1 MSLTDIEQRL
11 SAVEKE
17 LAKLKAAQRP
27 VPLHK
32 AHPVET
38 LDAIHGIFEDNE
50 AFREAMRLGR
60 KWRAAQDQKS
70 RNGKRRA
77 KPR

>member
-1 MSLTDIEQRL
+1 MTLADLEHRL
-11 SAVEKE
+11 SAVEAE
-17 LAKLKAAQRP
+17 IMRLKHGRRGP
-27 VPLHK
+27 REK

-38 LDAIHGIFEDNE
+38 LDAIHATFADDN

-60 KWRAAQDQKS
+60 RWRNSQNAGA
-70 RNGKRRA
+70 RRGNGRA